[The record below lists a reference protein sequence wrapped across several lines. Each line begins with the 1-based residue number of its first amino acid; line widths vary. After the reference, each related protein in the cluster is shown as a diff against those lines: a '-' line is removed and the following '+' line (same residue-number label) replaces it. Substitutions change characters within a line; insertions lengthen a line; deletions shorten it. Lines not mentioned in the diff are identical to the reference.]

1 MRVGCIAR
9 HISGQLHG
17 ILWTAQ
23 GLLWATRIQYRG
35 GGSQCSGEACAVDHR
50 PPAGHDVV
58 AQLLRGQALVLGNLI
73 NAVLEVGEAD
83 LGARL
88 KMTEGGMKVDG
99 SGSEG

>member
-1 MRVGCIAR
+1 MASFGQPRVC
-9 HISGQLHG
+9 SGPPASS
-17 ILWTAQ
+17 I
-23 GLLWATRIQYRG
+23 RG